1 MKLFSIM
8 KALKNWRKYQ
18 KQVLKE
24 SALQQALDADRE
36 KHQQGKAGDWL
47 DPDLADRARAEE
59 EALAASAGLNDEAL
73 ESIWSEVLEK
83 LAEVAGF
90 AGAAGVDKATLP
102 QDPTRSSMR
111 RTTARYRRSPRA
123 MRWRGPMHRR
133 QAFIADALG
142 TLKKAIRGGALVLVF
157 LDLIDISNEYFGDV
171 WAGPNNPTAE
181 YRREE
186 FFQAVEEI
194 MYIIT
199 EDGESLFRDAAQMRR
214 FANKFRGRGLKPGHP
229 PFSKIYENKA
239 RGKVEKAPRRNH
251 PCIRI
256 KIGF

>member
-83 LAEVAGF
+83 LAEVAAFTGG
-90 AGAAGVDKATLP
+90 AGIDKATLP
-102 QDPTRSSMR
+102 QDSTRSFARWR

-142 TLKKAIRGGALVLVF
+142 TLKKAIRGGA
-157 LDLIDISNEYFGDV
+157 S
-171 WAGPNNPTAE
+171 
-181 YRREE
+181 
-186 FFQAVEEI
+186 
-194 MYIIT
+194 
-199 EDGESLFRDAAQMRR
+199 S
-214 FANKFRGRGLKPGHP
+214 
-229 PFSKIYENKA
+229 SSS
-239 RGKVEKAPRRNH
+239 
-251 PCIRI
+251 
-256 KIGF
+256 